1 MRTKTFEEFTI
12 NLTEKQYKALKKR
25 FNPDNFI
32 PQAGPHLD
40 HLKALVNIADC
51 LCPSIMKGPLTHV
64 TCEGCPFA
72 FSNGRGQC
80 GYLYIKWASTLG
92 FEQPEYRV
100 HLGVREISVDDAQGI
115 AIVTAI
121 YKVLTSFR
129 RVQ

>member
-25 FNPDNFI
+25 FNPDNFT
-32 PQAGPHLD
+32 PPDEHFG
-40 HLKALVNIADC
+40 HLKSLINEADC
-51 LCPSIMKGPLTHV
+51 LCPAIRKGPLTHV

-72 FSNGRGQC
+72 CVDRGQC
-80 GYLYIKWASTLG
+80 GYLFIRWAATLG
-92 FEQPEYRV
+92 FEQPEYKVRLKV
-100 HLGVREISVDDAQGI
+100 HEIAVEDDQGI

-121 YKVLTSFR
+121 YKVLMTFR

>member
-32 PQAGPHLD
+32 PPDEHFG
-40 HLKALVNIADC
+40 HLKSLVNEADC
-51 LCPSIMKGPLTHV
+51 LCPTIRRGPIGQV
-64 TCEGCPFA
+64 TCKGCPFA
-72 FSNGRGQC
+72 CVDHGQC
-80 GYLYIKWASTLG
+80 GYLFIRWATTLG
-92 FEQPEYRV
+92 FEQPEYKVGLKV
-100 HLGVREISVDDAQGI
+100 HEIVVEDDQGI

-121 YKVLTSFR
+121 YKDLMTFR